1 MKELLL
7 TGIIFFITLITTI
20 AIILKTFSPK
30 KKQKSQEELNR
41 FIENSRIERE
51 KNAQKAKESHE
62 SLKENAEKWKA
73 EEYLKTYET
82 RIKQQKTESNTP
94 RPTPSKPSINYE
106 AILRAELA
114 ETQPPIRITENEKPN
129 TWTLEVLMSLEWKR
143 FEEICNEYLIMLG
156 HNARLTRNGADG
168 GIDIEIWKENTKVC
182 LVQCKAW
189 IWKIGVKEIRELY
202 GIMASE
208 NAKNGIYITT
218 SSFTQEAITF
228 RQGKNIR
235 LIDGKTLISKIQ
247 SLEIDQQNY
256 LLSLATAGDYTT
268 PTCARCNSK
277 MIKRSGNNGK
287 KDFWGCLNYPRCRNT
302 LQVRSA

>member
-1 MKELLL
+1 LLL

-51 KNAQKAKESHE
+51 KIDQKAKKSQE
-62 SLKENAEKWKA
+62 SLKESTEKQKA
-73 EEYLKTYET
+73 EEYLKAYET

-94 RPTPSKPSINYE
+94 RPTPSKPPIDYE

-143 FEEICNEYLIMLG
+143 FEELCKEYLIMFG
-156 HNARLTRNGADG
+156 HNAHLTRNGADG
-168 GIDIEIWKENTKVC
+168 GIDIEIWKENKKEG

-208 NAKNGIYITT
+208 NANIGFFITT
-218 SSFTQEAITF
+218 SSFTQNAIEFTLD
-228 RQGKNIR
+228 KNI
-235 LIDGKTLISKIQ
+235 TLISGENLIHKIKH
-247 SLEIDQQNY
+247 LEIAQQKY
-256 LLSLATAGDYTT
+256 LLDIATTGDYTT